1 MINLFNTQIEANNLD
16 DEVWKDIPG
25 HEGVYQASTLGR
37 IKAYSKCINHFRG
50 GKRKIAEKILKGHV
64 NKRGYKI
71 VTLHKD
77 GELFSRK
84 VHRLIAITH
93 IPNPENKPEV
103 NHMKNE
109 LGIVDKTD
117 NRVLVLEWST
127 SKENIQDSWK
137 NGLSKYSEKARK
149 AVSEICKKRVGSKNP
164 VSKLTE
170 KEVLEIRRIGG
181 SISQSKIAEKYS
193 INQQTVSK
201 IINNKRWTHL

>member
-1 MINLFNTQIEANNLD
+1 MEEEI
-16 DEVWKDIPG
+16 WKDIPG
-25 HEGVYQASTLGR
+25 FEGVYQASTFGR

-50 GKRKIAEKILKGHV
+50 GKRKIPEKILKGHV

-71 VTLHKD
+71 VSLHKD

-93 IPNPENKPEV
+93 IPNPDNKPEV

-117 NRVLVLEWST
+117 NRIMVLEWST

-137 NGLSKYSEKARK
+137 NGLSRYSEKARI
-149 AVSEICKKRVGSKNP
+149 AVSKICKKRVGSKNP

-170 KEVLEIRRIGG
+170 KEVLEIRRIGR